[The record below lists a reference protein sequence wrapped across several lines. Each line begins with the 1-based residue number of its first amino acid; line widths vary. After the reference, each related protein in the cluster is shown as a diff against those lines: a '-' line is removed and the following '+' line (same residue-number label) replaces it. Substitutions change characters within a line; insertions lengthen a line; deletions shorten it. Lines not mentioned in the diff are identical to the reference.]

1 MTRRRHSAKDRA
13 RIFADAGGVC
23 HLCGGTIQ
31 TGEAWEIEHVI
42 ALELSGDDTDAN
54 KRPSHIK
61 CHRAKTADDAGK
73 IAKAKR
79 NEARHIGAKRP
90 KQQIKSAGFPKPEK
104 ERKPVA
110 SAGMTEIQ
118 RRFRSATN
126 G

>member
-13 RIFADAGGVC
+13 RILKANNEIC
-23 HLCGGTIQ
+23 HLCGGAIHP
-31 TGEAWEIEHVI
+31 GEAWEIEHVI

-54 KRPSHIK
+54 KRPAHVK
-61 CHRAKTADDAGK
+61 CHKAKTADDAGK

-90 KQQIKSAGFPKPEK
+90 SGKLQGRQFPKAEK
-104 ERKPVA
+104 ERKPVQA
-110 SAGMTEIQ
+110 FGMSEIQ
-118 RRFRSATN
+118 RRFRSADN